1 MIILRRAAA
10 GTAAWL
16 AALALLGG
24 LPTTAHADST
34 DNTAQP
40 PPKVELILDVS
51 GSMRTPD
58 IGGMSRISAAQHA
71 LDEVVDALPDQ
82 DQVGLRTL
90 GATYPGNNKAVGC
103 KDTQLMVPI
112 GPLNRVEMKTDVA
125 TLRPLGWTPIGLALR
140 DAAKDLG
147 VDSSSRHIV
156 LVTDGEDDCAPPDP
170 CDVARALAADGTHLT
185 VDTLGLT
192 EDDKVRR
199 QLSCIAQATGGTY
212 TEVRTEGEL
221 STRLTQLVQSGT
233 TQAAAPPAPTTGTDA
248 CATAPVLRPGV
259 WTDRQNPQQESWY
272 RVAVPAGQELRASAS
287 IAIDRPVAPH
297 YDITMRATTADGR
310 ELARGAGASSGRND
324 VVSTGLRAQAPV
336 ADASASSAG
345 SDSSASSASA
355 TAADTTSAAPTGS
368 TPTDGTTA
376 GPTGSPSTDTT
387 ATTTGSATDG
397 MVCLSVAN
405 ALSVTTVGAGNQPG
419 FPVELSIDVVPGASA
434 SGGGAQ
440 WLGSGWALVGLL
452 ALIGLVSGLIF
463 GWLARWRVA
472 VWRAP

>member
-1 MIILRRAAA
+1 VIILKRAAA

-24 LPTTAHADST
+24 LPATAHADST
-34 DNTAQP
+34 DSTAQP

-90 GATYPGNNKAVGC
+90 GATYPGNDKTVGC
-103 KDTQLMVPI
+103 KDTQLTVPI

-125 TLRPLGWTPIGLALR
+125 TLRPVGWTPIGLALR
-140 DAAKDLG
+140 DAATDLG

-156 LVTDGEDDCAPPDP
+156 LVTDGQDDCAPPDP

-199 QLSCIAQATGGTY
+199 QLTCIAQATGGTY

-221 STRLTQLVQSGT
+221 SHRLTQLVQSGT
-233 TQAAAPPAPTTGTDA
+233 TQSAAPPAATTGTSS
-248 CATAPVLRPGV
+248 CATAPVLTPGV
-259 WTDRQNPQQESWY
+259 WTDRQNPQQEHWY

-287 IAIDRPVAPH
+287 IAIDRVVQPH
-297 YDITMRATTADGR
+297 YDITMRATTTDGR
-310 ELARGAGASSGRND
+310 ELARGAGAQSGRND

-336 ADASASSAG
+336 ADSTASSATATDTTPTEPTPSPSPTDSTTTGGTDSASASA
-345 SDSSASSASA
+345 A
-355 TAADTTSAAPTGS
+355 TAATTAAAAPDGS
-368 TPTDGTTA
+368 
-376 GPTGSPSTDTT
+376 
-387 ATTTGSATDG
+387 TDG
-397 MVCLSVAN
+397 MLCLSVAN
-405 ALSVTTVGAGNQPG
+405 ALSVPTAGAANQPG

-434 SGGGAQ
+434 TSGGAQ

-472 VWRAP
+472 VWRVQ

>member
-24 LPTTAHADST
+24 LPTTARADST
-34 DNTAQP
+34 DTTAQP
-40 PPKVELILDVS
+40 PPKVELVLDVS
-51 GSMRTPD
+51 GSMRTAD

-71 LDEVVDALPDQ
+71 LDDVVDALPDQ
-82 DQVGLRTL
+82 DQVGLRTI
-90 GATYPGNNKAVGC
+90 GATYPGNDKALGC
-103 KDTQLMVPI
+103 KDTQLAVPI

-140 DAAKDLG
+140 AAAKDLG

-212 TEVRTEGEL
+212 TEVRTEGQL
-221 STRLTQLVQSGT
+221 SHRLTQLVESGT
-233 TQAAAPPAPTTGTDA
+233 TQTAAPPAPTTGTSS
-248 CATAPVLRPGV
+248 CATAPVLTPGV
-259 WTDRQNPQQESWY
+259 WTDRQNPQQENWY

-287 IAIDRPVAPH
+287 ISIDRAVAPH
-297 YDITMRATTADGR
+297 YDITMLATTGDGR

-336 ADASASSAG
+336 ADATTS
-345 SDSSASSASA
+345 SA
-355 TAADTTSAAPTGS
+355 TAASSADTSADSPTS
-368 TPTDGTTA
+368 TPTDTAPSAGAGDGTTG
-376 GPTGSPSTDTT
+376 GPTNGTD
-387 ATTTGSATDG
+387 GGPTDG
-397 MVCLSVAN
+397 MICLSVAN
-405 ALSVTTVGAGNQPG
+405 ALSVTAVGTGNQPG

-434 SGGGAQ
+434 TGGGAL

>member
-34 DNTAQP
+34 DTSAQP
-40 PPKVELILDVS
+40 PPKVELILDAS
-51 GSMRTPD
+51 GSMRTAD

-82 DQVGLRTL
+82 AQVGLRTI
-90 GATYPGNNKAVGC
+90 GATYPGNDKAVGC
-103 KDTQLMVPI
+103 KDSQLAVPI

-125 TLRPLGWTPIGLALR
+125 TLRPVGWTPIGLALR
-140 DAAKDLG
+140 AAAKDLG

-156 LVTDGEDDCAPPDP
+156 LVTDGQDDCAPPDP

-199 QLSCIAQATGGTY
+199 QLTCIAQATGGTY
-212 TEVRTEGEL
+212 TEVQTEGEL
-221 STRLTQLVQSGT
+221 STRLTQLVASGA
-233 TQAAAPPAPTTGTDA
+233 TQTAAPPAPTTGA
-248 CATAPVLRPGV
+248 SSCATAPLLTPGV
-259 WTDRQNPQQESWY
+259 WTDRQSPQQEHWY

-287 IAIDRPVAPH
+287 IAIDRAVQPH

-310 ELARGAGASSGRND
+310 ELARGAGAESGRND
-324 VVSTGLRAQAPV
+324 VVSTGLRAQAPPTDPN
-336 ADASASSAG
+336 A
-345 SDSSASSASA
+345 ASA
-355 TAADTTSAAPTGS
+355 TADGTTSDAAPP
-368 TPTDGTTA
+368 TPADAGAPTPSDTSATTTTTTTDGAAATMTDGTI
-376 GPTGSPSTDTT
+376 
-387 ATTTGSATDG
+387 
-397 MVCLSVAN
+397 CLSVAN
-405 ALSVTTVGAGNQPG
+405 AFSVPTAGTGHQPG
-419 FPVELSIDVVPGASA
+419 FPVELTIDVVPGASA
-434 SGGGAQ
+434 TGGAP

-472 VWRAP
+472 VWRVQ